1 MCFHSHIIYIVCDY
15 LLNRSFHLRLSGNT
29 GAIGFQRL
37 CYGSLINSVGNL
49 PHVGDFLFREPMA
62 GHLMAR
68 RQFNQLRFLLLAT
81 FCAVGAAVAE
91 GTTRR
96 QIQRAGRLALD
107 ILDFLG
113 KVHLGIK
120 DGIQQCP

>member
-15 LLNRSFHLRLSGNT
+15 LLNCSFHLRLSGNT

-68 RQFNQLRFLLLAT
+68 RQFNQLRFLLLTT
-81 FCAVGAAVAE
+81 FRAVGAAVAE
-91 GTTRR
+91 G
-96 QIQRAGRLALD
+96 QPGGRSNGLGGSPWIFSIFLVKSILVSKTEFSNAL
-107 ILDFLG
+107 
-113 KVHLGIK
+113 
-120 DGIQQCP
+120 